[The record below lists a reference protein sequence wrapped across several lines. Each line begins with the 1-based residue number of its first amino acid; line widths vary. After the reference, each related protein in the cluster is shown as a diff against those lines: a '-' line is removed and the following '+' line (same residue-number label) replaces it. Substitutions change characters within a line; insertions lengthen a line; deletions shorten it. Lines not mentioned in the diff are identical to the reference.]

1 MIMRRPVKLLATL
14 ASALTVAPLVL
25 LSLPTPAMAERAYPT
40 PTRDGR
46 ERIQRTGA
54 CPTGFVGKGAFCEAL
69 HANTPR
75 AYPVIPG
82 KACPS
87 GTFRSG
93 DTCKSF
99 R

>member
-1 MIMRRPVKLLATL
+1 MIKSIIAGACVALFSIAQ
-14 ASALTVAPLVL
+14 ASAESP
-25 LSLPTPAMAERAYPT
+25 YPR

-46 ERIQRTGA
+46 ETIARDGGRA
-54 CPTGFVGKGAFCEAL
+54 CPTGYIGKGDKCEAL
-69 HANTPR
+69 HQDTPR

-93 DTCKSF
+93 DACKEF

>member
-1 MIMRRPVKLLATL
+1 MTKIALAIALLCAT
-14 ASALTVAPLVL
+14 AAQ
-25 LSLPTPAMAERAYPT
+25 AESPYPT

-46 ERIQRTGA
+46 ERILRTGT
-54 CPTGFVGKGAFCEAL
+54 CPTGYVGKGDFCEAL
-69 HANTPR
+69 HQDTPR

-82 KACPS
+82 KPCPS

-93 DTCKSF
+93 DACKGF